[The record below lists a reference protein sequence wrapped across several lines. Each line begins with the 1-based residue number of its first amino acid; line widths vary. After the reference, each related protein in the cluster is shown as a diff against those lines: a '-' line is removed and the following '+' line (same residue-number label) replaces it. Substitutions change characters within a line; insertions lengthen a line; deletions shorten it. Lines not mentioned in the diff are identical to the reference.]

1 MTMATETLQQ
11 PQDPRGGGGG
21 SGLKGAVLCK
31 QPEIEEDEQDTSP
44 GSDQSDATITAT
56 GQYSRFWVVKDA
68 VKVGGCVV
76 TEDLLSFVWHK
87 QIRYHLILVYA
98 MQGDTITGL
107 LL

>member
-56 GQYSRFWVVKDA
+56 GQYSVL
-68 VKVGGCVV
+68 GSEGCCQSRG
-76 TEDLLSFVWHK
+76 LC
-87 QIRYHLILVYA
+87 
-98 MQGDTITGL
+98 GD
-107 LL
+107 